1 MTRPPDSRAPAGS
14 DDDGAWEKTESRA
27 EPSAPTL
34 LLEEPA
40 SARPTPTP
48 AAGNPDSGGAPAAE
62 EAVDR
67 DRELLASQA
76 RFRID
81 RLLGE
86 GGMGKVYLA
95 FDTELAR
102 PVALK
107 ILFASDREA
116 DARFAR
122 EAQAQAR
129 VDHPHVCKVF
139 ETGAIAGRRYI
150 VMQYVEGASLGK
162 AVEGAGLE
170 LKARMLRKVCEGVHA
185 AHRIGLVHR
194 DIKPSNILVTTDDA
208 GELHPYV
215 MDFGI
220 ARDLEAGRTSTSAVV
235 GTPWYMAPEQV
246 AGGEVDRR
254 TDVYALGV
262 TLYQLLTGKLPIT
275 GTGSVDVLVKVLREE
290 PVPLSRVDPRL
301 PADLQTV
308 VMKCLEKD
316 PARRYASARALAD
329 DLGRYLD
336 GEPIAAR
343 PATFGYRWAKR
354 IRRNWLAWAV
364 GAAGAIAALAIAALA
379 AREAWLA
386 RRLES
391 DAAAFAIE
399 AERFEWILRAERQ
412 MPLHDT
418 RPLEARLRGRLAN
431 LAAEVPNLPP
441 ATRGHGYYAV
451 GRGALEL
458 GEIAQADRLLDLAW
472 ANGSRAPVV
481 AYWRGRA
488 KVEML
493 RDALESARRI
503 ADRAL
508 RRSTIAAVRARYR
521 DAAVD
526 ALAAGQA
533 APVLSQAYS
542 RALLDWAE
550 GRFED
555 ATARSQEQLA
565 AAPFLYEAWL
575 LIGDAAVELAHREE
589 AGAADSGALERAGR
603 AFGQAALI
611 GASDPRPYQRLCAL
625 ELLRA
630 DAQVLPGSA
639 REHLELAARHCAD
652 ALAAD
657 ASDTASVEAGAEVRR
672 RLALLGGTAGAT

>member
-1 MTRPPDSRAPAGS
+1 MTNPSEPPAPTGGG
-14 DDDGAWEKTESRA
+14 DDDGAWAPTESHA
-27 EPSAPTL
+27 ASTAPTL
-34 LLEEPA
+34 LLDASGDVAPPAAAAPPA
-40 SARPTPTP
+40 SAE
-48 AAGNPDSGGAPAAE
+48 AAAAPAAT
-62 EAVDR
+62 VDR
-67 DRELLASQA
+67 ERELLAGQP
-76 RFRID
+76 RFRIE

-95 FDTELAR
+95 FDTVLAR

-107 ILFASDREA
+107 VLFASDREA
-116 DARFAR
+116 DERFER
-122 EAQAQAR
+122 EARAQAR
-129 VDHPHVCKVF
+129 VDHPHVCKVY

-150 VMQYVEGASLGK
+150 VMQYVEGASLGH

-170 LKARMLRKVCEGVHA
+170 RKVRVLRQVCEGVHA

-194 DIKPSNILVTTDDA
+194 DIKPSNVLVTTDDN
-208 GELHPYV
+208 GDFHPYV

-220 ARDLEAGRTSTSAVV
+220 ARDLQAGRTATSAVV

-275 GTGSVDVLVKVLREE
+275 GTGSVDVLVRVLHEE
-290 PVPLSRVDPRL
+290 PVPLARVDPRL
-301 PADLQTV
+301 PVDLQTV

-316 PARRYASARALAD
+316 PARRYDSARALAD
-329 DLGRYLD
+329 DLGRYLE
-336 GEPIAAR
+336 GEPVAAR
-343 PATFGYRWAKR
+343 PATFAYRWAKR
-354 IRRNWLAWAV
+354 IRRNRLAWAI
-364 GAAGAIAALAIAALA
+364 GTAGAIAALAIAALA

-391 DAAAFAIE
+391 DAASFAIE

-418 RPLEARLRGRLAN
+418 RPLEARLRERLAN

-451 GRGALEL
+451 GRGALAL

-493 RDALESARRI
+493 RSALESARRI
-503 ADRAL
+503 ADRDL

-526 ALAAGQA
+526 SLAAGQA

-555 ATARSQEQLA
+555 AATGGHEQLA
-565 AAPFLYEAWL
+565 VAPFLYEAWL

-589 AGAADSGALERAGR
+589 AGAADSGALERAVR
-603 AFGQAALI
+603 AFGRAAAI
-611 GASDPRPYQRLCAL
+611 GASDPRPHQRLCSL
-625 ELLRA
+625 ELMRA
-630 DAQVLPGSA
+630 AAPGASAPA
-639 REHLELAARHCAD
+639 REHLELAARHCAN
-652 ALAAD
+652 ALVAD
-657 ASDTASVEAGAEVRR
+657 ASDAAAVEADAEVHRQ
-672 RLALLGGTAGAT
+672 LAGLDGTAGGG